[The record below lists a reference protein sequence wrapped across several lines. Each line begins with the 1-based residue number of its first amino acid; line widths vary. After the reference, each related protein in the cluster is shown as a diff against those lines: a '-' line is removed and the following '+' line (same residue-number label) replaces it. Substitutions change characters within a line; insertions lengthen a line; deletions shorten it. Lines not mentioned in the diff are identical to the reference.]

1 MEKTKQIILTFLFVI
16 FFLVLSSNKVYANDA
31 YFLAVT
37 IDDASNCYRGEIIT
51 ETGKSTEKQ
60 ILLGFLTIL
69 QMIT

>member
-51 ETGKSTEKQ
+51 
-60 ILLGFLTIL
+60 
-69 QMIT
+69 